1 MPKRSLWHGAI
12 SFGLIYVPIEL
23 YSASKEH
30 ALSLHF
36 LDSRDFSVI
45 KPAAIGS
52 KSVKLKQAEVAMA
65 RKLVEEMSAAWDP
78 QAFHDTYREDLMRRI
93 REKIKK
99 KETHILGSDPKK
111 APRPKAEVIDLM
123 SALKKSLQLRAKQD
137 LRAAPKS
144 ARERK
149 RA

>member
-1 MPKRSLWHGAI
+1 
-12 SFGLIYVPIEL
+12 
-23 YSASKEH
+23 
-30 ALSLHF
+30 
-36 LDSRDFSVI
+36 
-45 KPAAIGS
+45 
-52 KSVKLKQAEVAMA
+52 
-65 RKLVEEMSAAWDP
+65 
-78 QAFHDTYREDLMRRI
+78 MRRI

-99 KETHILGSDPKK
+99 NETHVLGSEPKK

-123 SALKKSLQLRAKQD
+123 DALKSSLKLRAKQG